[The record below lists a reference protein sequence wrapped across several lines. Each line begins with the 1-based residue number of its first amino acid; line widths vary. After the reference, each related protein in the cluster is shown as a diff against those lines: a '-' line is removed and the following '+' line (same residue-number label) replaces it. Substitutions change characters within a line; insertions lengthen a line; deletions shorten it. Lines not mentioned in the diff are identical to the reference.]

1 MKRRRTGRQRGMRP
15 VVWMGHC
22 PRNREEPLHTG
33 ASLEVAEAQHEYL
46 MAIPPAQSAEDVTH
60 AMPGT
65 PEKITAMRRRLMAG
79 FESRG
84 LSLCMAGD
92 AEARE

>member
-1 MKRRRTGRQRGMRP
+1 MSRRRMGQRVFRP
-15 VVWMGHC
+15 GVWMGHC
-22 PRNREEPLHTG
+22 SRNRDEPLRIG
-33 ASLEVAEAQHEYL
+33 PSLEVAEAQHEYL
-46 MAIPPAQSAEDVTH
+46 MAIPPAQSAEEVTH

-92 AEARE
+92 AEASE